1 MRGFMLVGTMAA
13 AVLWSGAAEAKSWK
27 WYGQWSESVGRSA
40 QNNGSVGYMANLKL
54 KVDGK
59 KLTMSHDYGAKPVA
73 RLSGTIT
80 SRKSSGGTET
90 IDVTFRPRRLA
101 KTFAVST
108 GSLVDSYLVNSF
120 HLPGGE
126 VSLGTASAVLKA
138 RFEIGADGNVKAKW
152 TGTVDKI
159 KPSIKASGWQH
170 GLRGKAKS
178 LMQGYIDGHSRPLNV
193 KGTFRSI

>member
-1 MRGFMLVGTMAA
+1 MRGFVLVAGAA
-13 AVLWSGAAEAKSWK
+13 AMLFGASARAESWK
-27 WYGQWSESVGRSA
+27 SYGSWEESVSRSSR
-40 QNNGSVGYMANLKL
+40 NNGSVQYMADLKV

-59 KLTMSHDYGAKPVA
+59 RLTMSQSYGGKPVA
-73 RLSGTIT
+73 TLSGTIT
-80 SRKSSGGTET
+80 SRASAGGKET

-120 HLPGGE
+120 RLPGGD

-138 RFEIGADGNVKAKW
+138 RFEIAGGKVQAKW

-159 KPSIKASGWQH
+159 KPAVKASEWQH
-170 GLRGKAKS
+170 GLRGKATS
-178 LMQGYIDGHSRPLNV
+178 LMTGFIGERVRPLRV
-193 KGTFRSI
+193 KGSFSSL